1 MVGKL
6 AWILGGLT
14 VLAITLGVIAVAG
27 GHGDVALELGRGLL
41 TLATVSIIAG
51 LVSVLMRQVDDRRA
65 ERSAWEA
72 LLGDL
77 IAAYRRVEVAQ
88 LLLRADLTASTYRD
102 QFAEIVC
109 ARAELRGVTV
119 GRASHDY
126 PGFRDAVKEMRCYID
141 ALGEEYEKNYHQ
153 VALQQQWDKQQLRNL
168 SADMTADQ
176 AAEVALHQEPDKLS
190 AEQMLRDEDR
200 FPRLIEFL
208 DDKEFRRSR
217 FRSNYKLAMPF
228 LEGRA
233 GISRF
238 PSDAG
243 QSDDETADED
253 TAAPAKES
261 GAAVQTSHR
270 GA

>member
-1 MVGKL
+1 MVTKL

-14 VLAITLGVIAVAG
+14 VLAIALGVIAVAD

-65 ERSAWEA
+65 ERGAWEA
-72 LLGDL
+72 LLHDV
-77 IAAYRRVEVAQ
+77 IAANRRVEVAQ
-88 LLLRADLTASTYRD
+88 LLLRADRTASTYRD

-119 GRASHDY
+119 GRASHAY
-126 PGFRDAVKEMRCYID
+126 PDFRAAVKEMRCYID
-141 ALGEEYEKNYHQ
+141 ALGEEYEKKYHQ
-153 VALQQQWDKQQLRNL
+153 VARLQQLDKQLLRNL

-176 AAEVALHQEPDKLS
+176 AAEAVLHQAPGELS
-190 AEQMLRDEDR
+190 AEQMLRDREQ
-200 FPRLIEFL
+200 FPLLNDFL
-208 DDKEFRRSR
+208 DDDKFRKSS
-217 FRSNYKLAMPF
+217 FRINYKSAKHF
-228 LEGRA
+228 LEERA

-243 QSDDETADED
+243 QTEDEETAD
-253 TAAPAKES
+253 TAVLAKES
-261 GAAVQTSHR
+261 GTAVRTSHS
-270 GA
+270 GP